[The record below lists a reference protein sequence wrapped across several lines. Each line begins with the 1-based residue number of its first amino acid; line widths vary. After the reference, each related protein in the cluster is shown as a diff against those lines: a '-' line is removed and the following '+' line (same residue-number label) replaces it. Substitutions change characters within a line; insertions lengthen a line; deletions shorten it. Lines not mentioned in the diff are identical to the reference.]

1 MTLGSKYERLSSAPE
16 VPLTDLF
23 GSWLA
28 AMGAEVSKDTV
39 RCWETYAAAH
49 FIPFFETGEELCSE
63 ARLADYIDTGSH
75 G

>member
-1 MTLGSKYERLSSAPE
+1 MTIAQLIRPGTPVVYGMSSSVPDM
-16 VPLTDLF
+16 PLTDLF

-49 FIPFFETGEELCSE
+49 FIPFF
-63 ARLADYIDTGSH
+63 
-75 G
+75 